1 MKFRMG
7 VFKYTYEPCDLGHIA
22 FIQAKKK
29 KEKRDVKRK
38 KHIGVNEIKSV
49 GEARFGLWRQLI

>member
-1 MKFRMG
+1 MG

-29 KEKRDVKRK
+29 RK
-38 KHIGVNEIKSV
+38 KRREEE
-49 GEARFGLWRQLI
+49 EAYRGK